1 MLPGCSLNSANTKF
15 SKSVTNQYIGVN
27 DMFLGV
33 RQDIWII
40 MLLCVLIVFL
50 YSVIGDLA
58 AAKKNSERASRFQ
71 PMKYAAIALC
81 AVIAVVATVISKHEV
96 YIGSPMLALIIG
108 IVIVNLIPDEKFSK
122 SFQAGTSY
130 AGKKYLNLG
139 IIALGATLAFTD
151 IFSAVYAL
159 PLVLFNM
166 ILAFSMANLV
176 GRKVLKVSPNTCT
189 LVGGGTCICG
199 GTAIAALSPIIK
211 AKEEETAYAMT
222 SIFLFDLL
230 ACLSYPYLAM
240 NLGFSETQFGFLAG
254 TAINDT
260 SSVVA
265 AQETFSGLMNITG
278 YALPASIKVV
288 RTSMIIVLALIF
300 SLITIRHDAVS
311 DSGSFGSVGRVVWKA
326 FPKFILF
333 FLAAVALNT
342 VLANAAADEVLY
354 TDYFSP
360 FFANGY
366 KFFVTVAL
374 AGVGFKIK
382 FKELFTKGLK
392 PIALGGVTWV
402 SLFLVSFIFSN
413 FFVN

>member
-1 MLPGCSLNSANTKF
+1 
-15 SKSVTNQYIGVN
+15 
-27 DMFLGV
+27 
-33 RQDIWII
+33 
-40 MLLCVLIVFL
+40 
-50 YSVIGDLA
+50 
-58 AAKKNSERASRFQ
+58 
-71 PMKYAAIALC
+71 
-81 AVIAVVATVISKHEV
+81 
-96 YIGSPMLALIIG
+96 
-108 IVIVNLIPDEKFSK
+108 
-122 SFQAGTSY
+122 
-130 AGKKYLNLG
+130 
-139 IIALGATLAFTD
+139 
-151 IFSAVYAL
+151 
-159 PLVLFNM
+159 
-166 ILAFSMANLV
+166 
-176 GRKVLKVSPNTCT
+176 
-189 LVGGGTCICG
+189 
-199 GTAIAALSPIIK
+199 
-211 AKEEETAYAMT
+211 
-222 SIFLFDLL
+222 
-230 ACLSYPYLAM
+230 M

-311 DSGSFGSVGRVVWKA
+311 DSGSSGSVGRVVWKA